1 MMETQN
7 YMNKWEDYEKK
18 LKQYKEDLKDY
29 NKKKKENKDKELK
42 KPVEPPK
49 PDKNIKYDAMIPIFE
64 KKIPLRAHAHQEN
77 DIISAIRLAKEFD
90 VDVTIEHCTH
100 GHKVVEFLAKN
111 KIPAIVGPTFGF
123 RTKIELKEMTWK
135 TYSILYDAGVLVA
148 LTSDHPVVPL
158 QEQTLYAAIAH
169 REGLSR
175 QGAYEIITING
186 AKVLG
191 LEKRIGSL
199 EAGKDADI
207 ALWDGDPLLIHSK
220 VQKVFIDGKEVYDL
234 KTTEELF

>member
-1 MMETQN
+1 
-7 YMNKWEDYEKK
+7 D
-18 LKQYKEDLKDY
+18 
-29 NKKKKENKDKELK
+29 
-42 KPVEPPK
+42 
-49 PDKNIKYDAMIPIFE
+49 
-64 KKIPLRAHAHQEN
+64 
-77 DIISAIRLAKEFD
+77 
-90 VDVTIEHCTH
+90 
-100 GHKVVEFLAKN
+100 FLAEN

-123 RTKIELKEMTWK
+123 RTKIELKDMTWK
-135 TYSILYDAGVLVA
+135 TYKILHEKGVLVA

-191 LEKRIGSL
+191 LEKRIGSI

-220 VQKVFIDGKEVYDL
+220 VQKVFIDGKQVYDI
-234 KTTEELF
+234 KTETEDLF